1 VHRRW
6 NVSARVIAAL
16 LGMPDTYEPALALRF
31 SVEIGGHRVEH
42 FMACEGLVAEYEIE
56 EYREGGN
63 AGYVHRL
70 PVRVKYT
77 NVKLT
82 RAVDKDSV
90 ALASWFSE
98 ARASFKRQTATI
110 IARTGNGKEV
120 ARWGLEGVWPIK
132 YTGPQLS
139 ASGTTAATET
149 LELAHNGFTVTA

>member
-1 VHRRW
+1 
-6 NVSARVIAAL
+6 
-16 LGMPDTYEPALALRF
+16 MPDTYEPALALRF

-70 PVRVKYT
+70 T
-77 NVKLT
+77 
-82 RAVDKDSV
+82 
-90 ALASWFSE
+90 
-98 ARASFKRQTATI
+98 RQTATI